1 MEGRPPMVDTV
12 GLTIVLEVAVVLVP
26 GAIADDDEVVV
37 GLACVPTKPPM
48 APAAPTPGADATGT

>member
-1 MEGRPPMVDTV
+1 MVDTV